1 MTKNEKA
8 RAMLES
14 RAETS
19 GMFSSVRVDKHGSS
33 LHVSLERNSEATVSF
48 GTMDVLSQ
56 LFKTKKID
64 VAGGSRSTG
73 FCESCAG
80 TESFVGVEIYDA
92 VV

>member
-1 MTKNEKA
+1 MTKNELA

-19 GMFSSVRVDKHGSS
+19 GMFSSVQVADHGGSC
-33 LHVSLERNSEATVSF
+33 HISLERNGEATVTF
-48 GTMDVLSQ
+48 LTMDALAT